1 MSILAIIKVA
11 RAIRRL
17 VSAITPAT
25 DRGVAANYLREA
37 QGLIVEALTVEHER
51 RD

>member
-1 MSILAIIKVA
+1 MSILAVIKIP

-17 VSAITPAT
+17 ASAITPAT
-25 DRGVAANYLREA
+25 NREVASNYLREA